1 MPFLFHL
8 ANDAILAF
16 VVYRRARCLILCLNS
31 LCNTLQLIPYVLRF
45 CQELYGIAIDE
56 QRIIEVFFVFPYEIR
71 QILRLF
77 DSFGVVLDPS
87 FEVVGH
93 ILDLI
98 QRFLPKIPIR
108 ALVGYNWHLISL
120 AVRVPPDEFERFR
133 IFSLHCVTYFQRR
146 TPFFEAR
153 IPELCQPLYV
163 RF

>member
-1 MPFLFHL
+1 MPHTLPQLLMQHL
-8 ANDAILAF
+8 AT
-16 VVYRRARCLILCLNS
+16 YS
-31 LCNTLQLIPYVLRF
+31 LRTAL

-98 QRFLPKIPIR
+98 QRFLPKNPYPCPR
-108 ALVGYNWHLISL
+108 WL
-120 AVRVPPDEFERFR
+120 
-133 IFSLHCVTYFQRR
+133 
-146 TPFFEAR
+146 
-153 IPELCQPLYV
+153 
-163 RF
+163 

>member
-108 ALVGYNWHLISL
+108 ALVGYNWHCIAL
-120 AVRVPPDEFERFR
+120 AVRCHPMNLKDFG
-133 IFSLHCVTYFQRR
+133 YFPSIASHISSGAR
-146 TPFFEAR
+146 PFFEAR

>member
-1 MPFLFHL
+1 MLFLL
-8 ANDAILAF
+8 L
-16 VVYRRARCLILCLNS
+16 VVYRRARCLILAS
-31 LCNTLQLIPYVLRF
+31 TPYATPCNLFPYVLRF

-56 QRIIEVFFVFPYEIR
+56 QRIIEVFLFSPYEIR
-71 QILRLF
+71 AILRLF

-108 ALVGYNWHLISL
+108 ALVGYNWHCIAL

-133 IFSLHCVTYFQRR
+133 IFSSIASHISSGAR
-146 TPFFEAR
+146 PF
-153 IPELCQPLYV
+153 
-163 RF
+163 